1 MVRGERG
8 AGMGVLRMLH
18 CWFWCFSLTGGDG
31 GEGWLGDLELGSE
44 AEPESWLDGLCAESL
59 SRTSCEVL
67 IGRSDRME
75 ALFILRRLSSV
86 E

>member
-1 MVRGERG
+1 MVGGEGG
-8 AGMGVLRMLH
+8 AGMGVLRMPH
-18 CWFWCFSLTGGDG
+18 CWFWCFSLTGVDG
-31 GEGWLGDLELGSE
+31 GEGWLGDL
-44 AEPESWLDGLCAESL
+44 ESWLDGLCAESL